1 MATIKGGEGLK
12 KALAELSGKVGKG
25 ATLRVGFLEG
35 STYPDE
41 HSTPVPMV
49 AAIQEYGAPSRGI
62 PSRPFFRTMVSAKS
76 PQWGKQLAN
85 VLITVGYDSDVAL
98 DRMGFGIEGQ
108 LRQSIIDTNAPALS
122 PITVMLRGMK
132 SHDQSLV
139 VTGKT
144 VGEAARRVALGLT
157 NYGAS
162 TKVLMETGYLLGSV
176 DHEVKA
182 KY

>member
-1 MATIKGGEGLK
+1 
-12 KALAELSGKVGKG
+12 
-25 ATLRVGFLEG
+25 
-35 STYPDE
+35 
-41 HSTPVPMV
+41 MV
-49 AAIQEYGAPSRGI
+49 AAIQNWGAPGAGI
-62 PSRPFFRTMVSAKS
+62 PPRPFFSNMVAAKS
-76 PQWGKQLAN
+76 PDWGKQLGN
-85 VLITVGYDSDVAL
+85 ILVTVGYDSDVAL
-98 DRMGFGIEGQ
+98 DRMGKGIEGQ
-108 LRQSIIDTNAPALS
+108 LRQSIIDTNSPALS

-162 TKVLMETGYLLGSV
+162 TKVLDETGWLLGSV

>member
-1 MATIKGGEGLK
+1 
-12 KALAELSGKVGKG
+12 
-25 ATLRVGFLEG
+25 
-35 STYPDE
+35 
-41 HSTPVPMV
+41 MV
-49 AAIQEYGAPSRGI
+49 AA
-62 PSRPFFRTMVSAKS
+62 KS
-76 PQWGKQLAN
+76 PEWGKQLAN
-85 VLITVGYDSDVAL
+85 ILVTVGYDSDVAL
-98 DRMGFGIEGQ
+98 DRMGKGIEGQ
-108 LRQSIIDTNAPALS
+108 LRQSIIDTNSPALS

-162 TKVLMETGYLLGSV
+162 TKVLDETGWLLGSV
-176 DHEVKA
+176 DHEVNA